1 MSVGGIGG
9 RYCVGVGWLARTLL
23 YLIAGGL
30 VGFLVLGE
38 FALATFTPVLAGLLA
53 LAVAGLVGGFR
64 RQTSLSAWSV
74 FLLAAMIVPLVIAS
88 HIVGLPRCADV
99 ASGVACVASGRDY
112 QSPFWWDL
120 AIFAI
125 AVLGSALH
133 LRTVTPTRQTP
144 RP

>member
-1 MSVGGIGG
+1 
-9 RYCVGVGWLARTLL
+9 VGVGWLARTLL
-23 YLIAGGL
+23 YLIAGAL

-38 FALATFTPVLAGLLA
+38 FALATFVPVLAMLLT
-53 LAVAGLVGGFR
+53 LAVAGVAGGLR
-64 RQTSLSAWSV
+64 RQASLSAWSV
-74 FLLAAMIVPLVIAS
+74 FLLTAMIVPLVIAS

-99 ASGVACVASGRDY
+99 ANGVACVVSGRDY

-120 AIFAI
+120 AIFAV

-133 LRTVTPTRQTP
+133 LRTVTATRPTP